1 MRSGLWRSRALS
13 RSSKVIWP
21 RWVSV
26 CGSVDAN
33 ACRGLGAGAQANG
46 ANRKA
51 AKGGKNRRISD
62 EPFPTFP
69 KLLEGGAS
77 KFFEPGGTAVA
88 ISLGDFPCIVSAG
101 FEGRLVIVAP
111 WNLANRQTAFEQFVD
126 GLNFREGRRYTVNDI
141 SGKWSEVVSGEE
153 PFGPEEYPES
163 QMDFSLKTI

>member
-1 MRSGLWRSRALS
+1 MRVEDWVPALKQMG
-13 RSSKVIWP
+13 RIGRQPKVEKIDGFP
-21 RWVSV
+21 MNLS
-26 CGSVDAN
+26 
-33 ACRGLGAGAQANG
+33 Q
-46 ANRKA
+46 
-51 AKGGKNRRISD
+51 
-62 EPFPTFP
+62 PFPSCW
-69 KLLEGGAS
+69 KEVLLN
-77 KFFEPGGTAVA
+77 FFEPGGTAVA